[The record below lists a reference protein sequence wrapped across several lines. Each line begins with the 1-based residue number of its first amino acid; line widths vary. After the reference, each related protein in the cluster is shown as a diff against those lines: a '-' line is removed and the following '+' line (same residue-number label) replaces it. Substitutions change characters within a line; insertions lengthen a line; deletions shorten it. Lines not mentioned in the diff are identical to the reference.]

1 MAVSMTI
8 ILKKITD
15 KYVEDWIWKKALLT
29 VKVALLD
36 TIISYS
42 TILYHSFVYSQ

>member
-1 MAVSMTI
+1 MVISMAIV
-8 ILKKITD
+8 LKEFADENVGI
-15 KYVEDWIWKKALLT
+15 WIWKKALLT

-42 TILYHSFVYSQ
+42 TILYHLNIYSQ